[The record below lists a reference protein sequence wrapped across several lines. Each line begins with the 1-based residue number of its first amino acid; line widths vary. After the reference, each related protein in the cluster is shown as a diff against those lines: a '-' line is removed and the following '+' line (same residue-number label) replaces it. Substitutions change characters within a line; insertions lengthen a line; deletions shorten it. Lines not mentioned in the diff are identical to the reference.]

1 MNERV
6 SRALRTDK
14 RAWFGIIVV
23 VLIVLLAVL
32 APLVSHHD
40 PLKIDLVSRDWSNF
54 YSTSITTATRRATTK
69 LGIPVDLQLYRNSDN
84 IERTYRG
91 IQMQGRWNPGR
102 FQTGLNYTWSKL
114 RGNDEGETAGSG
126 PVANVDPETYYPEFI
141 NYDRYLP
148 VGYLGGDQRH
158 RARAWV
164 GYDIPL
170 PEIVGRLNFSLLQ
183 NYDSGTPYSAVA
195 TVTTEAGLQAARWG
209 SNVTVSFESG
219 YLRYRS
225 NGLPNHARQSE
236 YAVPNAGVR
245 VPSAATAHA
254 MIDPSRVQ
262 SYDFRIPTT
271 PRKAASPTSTS
282 LGTIGVMIS
291 GAALF
296 NPYEGDG
303 VTVAMAA
310 NFTVKNAR
318 GESVAFRA

>member
-1 MNERV
+1 MPYITLLPLPAR
-6 SRALRTDK
+6 
-14 RAWFGIIVV
+14 GVV
-23 VLIVLLAVL
+23 RGVILAGSMLLA
-32 APLVSHHD
+32 ASCSH
-40 PLKIDLVSRDWSNF
+40 S
-54 YSTSITTATRRATTK
+54 TTA
-69 LGIPVDLQLYRNSDN
+69 N
-84 IERTYRG
+84 
-91 IQMQGRWNPGR
+91 
-102 FQTGLNYTWSKL
+102 
-114 RGNDEGETAGSG
+114 
-126 PVANVDPETYYPEFI
+126 
-141 NYDRYLP
+141 
-148 VGYLGGDQRH
+148 
-158 RARAWV
+158 
-164 GYDIPL
+164 
-170 PEIVGRLNFSLLQ
+170 
-183 NYDSGTPYSAVA
+183 SAVA
-195 TVTTEAGLQAARWG
+195 TITTEAGLQAARWG

-254 MIDPSRVQ
+254 MIDPSRAQ

-318 GESVAFRA
+318 GESVAFLDSCNGHPTPMGMYHYHAVPPCVTATVDVVGGPSHLIGVAFDGYPIYGDRDTAGRAISASELDACSGISSATPEYPQGIYHYVLLPTADATSSIRCFSGVVSLSNMPMMSMVHP